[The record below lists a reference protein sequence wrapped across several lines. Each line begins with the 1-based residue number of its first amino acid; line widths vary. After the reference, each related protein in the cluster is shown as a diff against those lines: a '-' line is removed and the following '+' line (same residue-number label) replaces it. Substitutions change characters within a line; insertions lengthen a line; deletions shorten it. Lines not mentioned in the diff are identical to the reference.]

1 MSAILS
7 IFSFK
12 NNLYRAR
19 ITKTKFAWPGSSPEI
34 GPGAKLDLGLKASE
48 RNNKTVVRTRAN
60 YLSWPEIRCRPDTA
74 PYFWPTQVLSPGSNN
89 CFVIPWSWP

>member
-1 MSAILS
+1 MA
-7 IFSFK
+7 
-12 NNLYRAR
+12 RAR

-60 YLSWPEIRCRPDTA
+60 YMSWPEIRCSVWAA
-74 PYFWPTQVLSPGSNN
+74 PYFGPTQVVSPGSNN
-89 CFVIPWSWP
+89 FFIIPLPGLKA